1 MRADAASGMDR
12 YKADLTGGGAC
23 LHAATEAAAEKQRR
37 RRLALQR
44 QTSFMQQT
52 LMVRLKV
59 CQSRFVLV
67 PLLGLKTLYIRP

>member
-1 MRADAASGMDR
+1 MRADAASAVHR
-12 YKADLTGGGAC
+12 YGADLTRGGAC

-44 QTSFMQQT
+44 QSSFMQQT

-59 CQSRFVLV
+59 CQSGFVATPHLA
-67 PLLGLKTLYIRP
+67 

>member
-37 RRLALQR
+37 RRLAMRR
-44 QTSFMQQT
+44 QVPIMEQS
-52 LMVRLKV
+52 LVSRLKT
-59 CQSRFVLV
+59 CQRESVATPRMRVQ
-67 PLLGLKTLYIRP
+67 TRP